1 MANRRRDI
9 PILVMVT
16 ERERN
21 LIREKM
27 VQYGTRNMSAYLRK
41 MAIDGFVVRLDMKDV
56 GQMVS
61 LLRRSSNNLNQYA
74 RRAHETGSIYEAD
87 VEDVRKD
94 FERLW
99 KVAGQILTRLSQIP

>member
-27 VQYGTRNMSAYLRK
+27 AQYGSRNMSAYLRK

-94 FERLW
+94 FEQLW
-99 KVAGQILTRLSQIP
+99 EVAGQILARLSQIP

>member
-27 VQYGTRNMSAYLRK
+27 TQYGTRNMSAYLRK
-41 MAIDGFVVRLDMKDV
+41 MAIDGYVVRLDMKDV
-56 GQMVS
+56 GTMVS

-74 RRAHETGSIYEAD
+74 RRAHETGSIYDAD

-99 KVAGQILTRLSQIP
+99 EVAGQILVRLSQIP

>member
-27 VQYGTRNMSAYLRK
+27 AQYGTRNMSAYLRK
-41 MAIDGFVVRLDMKDV
+41 MAIDGYVVRLDMKDV
-56 GQMVS
+56 VQMVS

-99 KVAGQILTRLSQIP
+99 EVAGQILADRKSVV

>member
-27 VQYGTRNMSAYLRK
+27 AQYGTRNMSAYLRK

-87 VEDVRKD
+87 VEDVRKA
-94 FERLW
+94 FEQLW
-99 KVAGQILTRLSQIP
+99 EVAGQILARLSQIP

>member
-27 VQYGTRNMSAYLRK
+27 AQYGTRNMSAYLRK
-41 MAIDGFVVRLDMKDV
+41 MAIDGYVVRLDMKDI

-87 VEDVRKD
+87 VEDIRKD

-99 KVAGQILTRLSQIP
+99 EVAGQILARLSQIP

>member
-27 VQYGTRNMSAYLRK
+27 TQYGTRNMSAYLRK
-41 MAIDGFVVRLDMKDV
+41 MAIDGYVVRLDMKDV
-56 GQMVS
+56 GTMVS

-99 KVAGQILTRLSQIP
+99 EVAGQILARLSQIP